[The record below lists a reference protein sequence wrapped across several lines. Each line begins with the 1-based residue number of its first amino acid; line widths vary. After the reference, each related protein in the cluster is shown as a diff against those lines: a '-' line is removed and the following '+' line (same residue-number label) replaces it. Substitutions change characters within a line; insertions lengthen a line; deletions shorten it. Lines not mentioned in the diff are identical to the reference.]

1 MSRPEAGPLCPALGA
16 GADGPPLDGADEF
29 VADVLPALVFIA
41 DEFAAEVPAPP
52 ALLSAILAEGG
63 ATTLP

>member
-52 ALLSAILAEGG
+52 ALLSAILA
-63 ATTLP
+63 

>member
-1 MSRPEAGPLCPALGA
+1 MSRPEAGPLCPAPGA
-16 GADGPPLDGADEF
+16 GADAPPPDGADVF

-41 DEFAAEVPAPP
+41 DVFAADVPTPP

-63 ATTLP
+63 DTTLP

>member
-16 GADGPPLDGADEF
+16 GADGSPLDGADEF

-63 ATTLP
+63 DTTLP